1 MQILNGIVM
10 AYFPRLPSIS
20 SADNSA
26 KEEDN
31 EALLSIISYPVRRLW
46 RSKQWGQ
53 DFLWSLDATYHKF
66 YHPLEFAFCRKLHSA
81 VYWIQHCN
89 KVYAAVQQRNA
100 GIATFLTV
108 AFDFRKTSIQ
118 VHPGSLLIATKT
130 LLMDSKLTRE
140 VINYNATKT
149 QGLSQSQPQS
159 LVGSSRKRNSPHGSP
174 ACFNTSAV
182 TAIGVI
188 RHQHYHDHSRQ
199 LLANPEKF
207 ITDLWLNFDEITTYL
222 QYTCLIHPIVART

>member
-1 MQILNGIVM
+1 
-10 AYFPRLPSIS
+10 
-20 SADNSA
+20 
-26 KEEDN
+26 
-31 EALLSIISYPVRRLW
+31 
-46 RSKQWGQ
+46 
-53 DFLWSLDATYHKF
+53 
-66 YHPLEFAFCRKLHSA
+66 
-81 VYWIQHCN
+81 
-89 KVYAAVQQRNA
+89 VQQRNA

-118 VHPGSLLIATKT
+118 VHPGSLLIATKA

-149 QGLSQSQPQS
+149 QGLSQSQS

-174 ACFNTSAV
+174 ACFDTSVV

-188 RHQHYHDHSRQ
+188 RHQHYHDHFRQ

-207 ITDLWLNFDEITTYL
+207 ITDL
-222 QYTCLIHPIVART
+222 